1 MLVVNPNL
9 CFDRTLAVDSFEVGT
24 VSRPYDVKVT
34 AGGKG
39 VNVVRTASDLGVP
52 ADLVGFVAEGDGP
65 RLLELLAGE
74 QIVMH
79 AVPVAGEVRSATIV
93 LEQSGR
99 ATVLNEPGPVMT
111 AADLD
116 HLLTEVDVRLPVAGG
131 PLVCSG
137 SLPPGLPTSAYG
149 RLVETARSHGV
160 PTIVDAARDA
170 LLGSL
175 PFAPDLVTPNLAE
188 AEGIVSGVV
197 TEAVEAEAVP
207 VDEVRERA
215 AAAAEGL
222 VGRGARRAVVTAG
235 AHGVCAA
242 VDGSTTWIAAP
253 PVSVVNPIGAGD
265 SFAGGVAVGLGRGL
279 DWLDA
284 ISYGVTVAS
293 AAVEMPGAG
302 RVDAQRVT
310 ELFEAVTAR

>member
-9 CFDRTLAVDSFEVGT
+9 CFDRTLAVDLFEVGT

-52 ADLVGFVAEGDGP
+52 AELVGLVAEGDGP

-74 QIVMH
+74 RIAMH
-79 AVPVAGEVRSATIV
+79 AVPVAGDVRSATII

-99 ATVLNEPGPVMT
+99 ATVLNEPGPAMG

-116 HLLTEVDVRLPVAGG
+116 QLLAEVGVRLPVAGG

-137 SLPPGLPTSAYG
+137 SLPPGLPTSTYG
-149 RLVETARSHGV
+149 RLVELARSHRV
-160 PTIVDAARDA
+160 PSIVDAARDA

-175 PFAPDLVTPNLAE
+175 SFAPDLVTPNLAE
-188 AEGIVSGVV
+188 AEGIVSGAV
-197 TEAVEAEAVP
+197 TEPVEAETVP
-207 VDEVRERA
+207 LDEVRERA

-222 VGRGARRAVVTAG
+222 VARGARRAVVTAG
-235 AHGVCAA
+235 GHGVCAA

-253 PVSVVNPIGAGD
+253 RVSVVNPIGAGD
-265 SFAGGVAVGLGRGL
+265 SFAAGVAVGLGRGL
-279 DWLDA
+279 GWLEA
-284 ISYGVTVAS
+284 IELGVTVAS

-302 RVDAQRVT
+302 RVDTQRVT
-310 ELFEAVTAR
+310 ELFEAVATR

>member
-39 VNVVRTASDLGVP
+39 VNVVRTASDLGAP
-52 ADLVGFVAEGDGP
+52 AELVGLVAEGDGA
-65 RLLELLAGE
+65 RLLELLTGE
-74 QIVMH
+74 RIVMH
-79 AVPVAGEVRSATIV
+79 AVPVAGDVRSATII
-93 LEQSGR
+93 LERSGR
-99 ATVLNEPGPVMT
+99 ATVLNEPGPAMSTV
-111 AADLD
+111 DLD
-116 HLLTEVDVRLPVAGG
+116 HLVAEVDARLPVAGG

-137 SLPPGLPTSAYG
+137 SLPPGLPVSAYG
-149 RLVETARSHGV
+149 LLVELARRHDV

-188 AEGIVSGVV
+188 AEGIVSGAV
-197 TEAVEAEAVP
+197 TEPVEAEAVP
-207 VDEVRERA
+207 LDEVRKRA

-235 AHGVCAA
+235 GHGVCAA
-242 VDGSTTWIAAP
+242 VDGATTWIPAP
-253 PVSVVNPIGAGD
+253 RVSVVNPIGAGD
-265 SFAGGVAVGLGRGL
+265 SFAAGVAVGLCRGL
-279 DWLDA
+279 GWLEA
-284 ISYGVTVAS
+284 IELGVTVAS
-293 AAVEMPGAG
+293 AAVETPGAG
-302 RVDAQRVT
+302 RVDADRVT
-310 ELFEAVTAR
+310 ELTEAVKA

>member
-24 VSRPYDVKVT
+24 VSRPYDVRVT

-39 VNVVRTASDLGVP
+39 VNVVRTAADLG
-52 ADLVGFVAEGDGP
+52 ATAELVGFVADGDGA
-65 RLLELLAGE
+65 RLLELLAVEG
-74 QIVMH
+74 IVMH
-79 AVPVAGEVRSATIV
+79 SVPVEGEVRSATII

-99 ATVLNEPGPVMT
+99 ATVLNEPGPAMDAV
-111 AADLD
+111 DLD
-116 HLLTEVDVRLPVAGG
+116 RLMAEVDARLPVAAG

-137 SLPPGLPTSAYG
+137 SLPPGLHTTTYG
-149 RLVETARSHGV
+149 RLVEIARSHGV

-188 AEGIVSGVV
+188 AEGIVSGAV
-197 TEAVEAEAVP
+197 TELVEAEAVP
-207 VDEVRERA
+207 ADEVRERA

-222 VGRGARRAVVTAG
+222 VRRGARRAVVTAG
-235 AHGVCAA
+235 GHGVCAA

-253 PVSVVNPIGAGD
+253 RVSVVNPIGAGD
-265 SFAGGVAVGLGRGL
+265 SFAAGVAVGLTRDL
-279 DWLDA
+279 DWLQA
-284 ISYGVTVAS
+284 IELGVTVAS
-293 AAVEMPGAG
+293 AAVEKSGAG
-302 RVDAQRVT
+302 RVDAQRV
-310 ELFEAVTAR
+310 EALLEGVSR

>member
-24 VSRPYDVKVT
+24 VSRPYDVRVT

-39 VNVVRTASDLGVP
+39 VNVVRTAADLG
-52 ADLVGFVAEGDGP
+52 ATAELVGFVADGDGA
-65 RLLELLAGE
+65 RLLELLAVEG
-74 QIVMH
+74 IVMH
-79 AVPVAGEVRSATIV
+79 SVPVEGEVRSATII

-99 ATVLNEPGPVMT
+99 ATVLNEPGPAMDAV
-111 AADLD
+111 DLD
-116 HLLTEVDVRLPVAGG
+116 RLMAEVDARLPVAAG

-137 SLPPGLPTSAYG
+137 SLPPGLHTTTYG
-149 RLVETARSHGV
+149 RLVEIARSHGV

-188 AEGIVSGVV
+188 AEGIVSGAV
-197 TEAVEAEAVP
+197 TELVEAEAVP
-207 VDEVRERA
+207 ADEVRERA

-222 VGRGARRAVVTAG
+222 VRRGARRAVVTAG
-235 AHGVCAA
+235 GHGVCAA

-253 PVSVVNPIGAGD
+253 RVSVVNPIGAGD
-265 SFAGGVAVGLGRGL
+265 SFAAGVAVGLTRDL
-279 DWLDA
+279 DWLQA
-284 ISYGVTVAS
+284 IELGVTVAS
-293 AAVEMPGAG
+293 AAVEKPGAG
-302 RVDAQRVT
+302 RVDAQRV
-310 ELFEAVTAR
+310 EALLEGVSR

>member
-9 CFDRTLAVDSFEVGT
+9 CFDRTLAVDSFEAGT
-24 VSRPYDVKVT
+24 VSRPYDARVT

-39 VNVVRTASDLGVP
+39 VNVVRTAGDLGEP
-52 ADLVGFVAEGDGP
+52 AELIGFVAEGNGA

-74 QIVMH
+74 SIDMH
-79 AVPVAGEVRSATIV
+79 AVPVAGEVRSATII
-93 LEQSGR
+93 LERSGR
-99 ATVLNEPGPVMT
+99 ATVLNEPGPQMHD
-111 AADLD
+111 AELD
-116 HLLTEVDVRLPVAGG
+116 RLLTEVDARLPVAHG

-137 SLPPGLPTSAYG
+137 SLPPGLPASAYG
-149 RLVETARSHGV
+149 RLIEIARRHDI

-197 TEAVEAEAVP
+197 TEPVEAEAVP
-207 VDEVRERA
+207 FDEVRERA

-222 VGRGARRAVVTAG
+222 VSRGARRAVVTAG
-235 AHGVCAA
+235 RHGACAA
-242 VDGSTTWIAAP
+242 VDGSTIWIAAP
-253 PVSVVNPIGAGD
+253 QVTVVNPIGAGD
-265 SFAGGVAVGLGRGL
+265 SFAAGVAVGLGRGF
-279 DWLDA
+279 DWHAA
-284 ISYGVTVAS
+284 IAFGVTVAS

-310 ELFEAVTAR
+310 ELFETATAR

>member
-9 CFDRTLAVDSFEVGT
+9 CFDRTLAVDLFEVGT
-24 VSRPYDVKVT
+24 VSRPYDVTVT

-52 ADLVGFVAEGDGP
+52 AELVGLVAEGDGP

-74 QIVMH
+74 RIAMH
-79 AVPVAGEVRSATIV
+79 AVPVAGDVRSATII
-93 LEQSGR
+93 LERSGR
-99 ATVLNEPGPVMT
+99 ATVLNEPGPAMG

-116 HLLTEVDVRLPVAGG
+116 QLLAEVGVRLPVAGG

-137 SLPPGLPTSAYG
+137 SLPPGLPTSTYG
-149 RLVETARSHGV
+149 RLVELARSHRV
-160 PTIVDAARDA
+160 PSIVDAARDA

-175 PFAPDLVTPNLAE
+175 SFAPDLVTPNLAE
-188 AEGIVSGVV
+188 AEGIVSGAV
-197 TEAVEAEAVP
+197 TEPVEAETVP
-207 VDEVRERA
+207 LDEVRERA

-222 VGRGARRAVVTAG
+222 VARGARRAVVTAG
-235 AHGVCAA
+235 GHGVCAA

-253 PVSVVNPIGAGD
+253 RVSVVNPIGAGD
-265 SFAGGVAVGLGRGL
+265 SFAAGVAVGLGRGL
-279 DWLDA
+279 GWLEA
-284 ISYGVTVAS
+284 IELGVTVAS

-302 RVDAQRVT
+302 RVDTQRVT
-310 ELFEAVTAR
+310 ELFEAVATR

>member
-24 VSRPYDVKVT
+24 VSRPYDVTVT

-39 VNVVRTASDLGVP
+39 VNVVRTVGDLG
-52 ADLVGFVAEGDGP
+52 AHAELVGLVADGDGA

-74 QIVMH
+74 GIVMH
-79 AVPVAGEVRSATIV
+79 AVPVPGEVRSATII

-99 ATVLNEPGPVMT
+99 ATVLNEPGPAMG

-116 HLLTEVDVRLPVAGG
+116 RLLAEVDVRLPAAGG

-137 SLPPGLPTSAYG
+137 SLPPGLPVEAYG
-149 RLVETARSHGV
+149 LLVETARRHGAA
-160 PTIVDAARDA
+160 TIVDAAREA

-175 PFAPDLVTPNLAE
+175 PFEPDLVTPNLAE

-197 TEAVEAEAVP
+197 TEPVEADSVP

-215 AAAAEGL
+215 AVAAQGL
-222 VGRGARRAVVTAG
+222 IARGARRAVVTAG
-235 AHGVCAA
+235 GHGVCAA

-253 PVSVVNPIGAGD
+253 RVSVVNPIGAGD
-265 SFAGGVAVGLGRGL
+265 SFAAGVAVGLGRDLG
-279 DWLDA
+279 WLGA
-284 ISYGVTVAS
+284 IELGVTVAS

-302 RVDAQRVT
+302 RVDADRVT
-310 ELFEAVTAR
+310 ELAEAVKA

>member
-39 VNVVRTASDLGVP
+39 VNVVRTASDLGAP
-52 ADLVGFVAEGDGP
+52 AELVGLVAEGDGA
-65 RLLELLAGE
+65 RLLELLTGE
-74 QIVMH
+74 RIVMH
-79 AVPVAGEVRSATIV
+79 AVPVAGDVRSATII
-93 LEQSGR
+93 LELSGR
-99 ATVLNEPGPVMT
+99 ATVLNEPGPAMSAV
-111 AADLD
+111 DLD
-116 HLLTEVDVRLPVAGG
+116 HLVAEVDVRLPVAGG

-137 SLPPGLPTSAYG
+137 SLPPGLPVSAYG
-149 RLVETARSHGV
+149 LLVELARRHDV

-188 AEGIVSGVV
+188 AEGIVSGAV
-197 TEAVEAEAVP
+197 TEPVEAEAVP
-207 VDEVRERA
+207 LDEVRKRA

-235 AHGVCAA
+235 GHGVCAA
-242 VDGSTTWIAAP
+242 VDGATTWIPAP
-253 PVSVVNPIGAGD
+253 RVSVVNPIGAGD
-265 SFAGGVAVGLGRGL
+265 SFAAGVAVGLCRGL
-279 DWLDA
+279 GWLEA
-284 ISYGVTVAS
+284 IELGVTVAS

-302 RVDAQRVT
+302 RVDADRVT
-310 ELFEAVTAR
+310 ELTQAVKA

>member
-1 MLVVNPNL
+1 VLVVNPNL

-24 VSRPYDVKVT
+24 VSRPYSVLVT

-39 VNVVRTASDLGVP
+39 VNVVRTASDLGAP
-52 ADLVGFVAEGDGP
+52 AELIGLVAEGDGA

-74 QIVMH
+74 RIVMH
-79 AVPVAGEVRSATIV
+79 AVPVAGEVRSATII
-93 LEQSGR
+93 LERSGR
-99 ATVLNEPGPVMT
+99 ATVLNEPGPLMD

-116 HLLTEVDVRLPVAGG
+116 RLVAEVGVRLPAAGG

-149 RLVETARSHGV
+149 RLVEIARSHGI

-188 AEGIVSGVV
+188 AEGIVSGAV
-197 TEAVEAEAVP
+197 TEPVEAEAVP

-215 AAAAEGL
+215 AAAAQGL

-235 AHGVCAA
+235 GHGVCAA

-253 PVSVVNPIGAGD
+253 RVNVVNPIGAGD
-265 SFAGGVAVGLGRGL
+265 SFAAGVAVGLGRDLG
-279 DWLDA
+279 WLEA
-284 ISYGVTVAS
+284 IELGVTVAS

-302 RVDAQRVT
+302 RVDARRVSD
-310 ELFEAVTAR
+310 LFEAVVEA

>member
-9 CFDRTLAVDSFEVGT
+9 CFDRTLAVDTFEVGT

-39 VNVVRTASDLGVP
+39 VNVVRTASDLGAP
-52 ADLVGFVAEGDGP
+52 AELVGLVAEGDGA

-74 QIVMH
+74 GIVMH
-79 AVPVAGEVRSATIV
+79 AVSVAGEVRSATII

-99 ATVLNEPGPVMT
+99 ATVLNEPGPAMD

-116 HLLTEVDVRLPVAGG
+116 RLLAEVDVRLPVAGG

-149 RLVETARSHGV
+149 RLVEIARGHGV

-170 LLGSL
+170 LVGSL

-235 AHGVCAA
+235 GHGVCAA
-242 VDGSTTWIAAP
+242 IDGTTTWIAAP
-253 PVSVVNPIGAGD
+253 RVTVVNPIGAGD
-265 SFAGGVAVGLGRGL
+265 SFAAGVAVGLGRDLG
-279 DWLDA
+279 WLEA
-284 ISYGVTVAS
+284 IELGVTVAS

-302 RVDAQRVT
+302 RVDAQRVS
-310 ELFEAVTAR
+310 ELFEAVAR